1 MLNFGTKKYML
12 IPSKFLEN
20 ATEQI
25 ASLPGIGKKT
35 ALRLALNLL
44 KRSEVEISDFTKAI
58 LELKSNMMNCKSCG
72 NISDEPICSICEN
85 PSRDHSIVCVVEDI
99 RDVMA
104 IESTSTFKG
113 IYHVLGGLISPMD
126 GIGPGDLNIENL
138 VQKAASNSLIEVI
151 FALSPTMEG
160 DTTNFYLFKKLQSYE
175 ILITTLSRGISVGS
189 ELQYADE
196 VTLGRSMQ
204 HRHPFQ
210 LATK

>member
-1 MLNFGTKKYML
+1 MPLPYVGVL
-12 IPSKFLEN
+12 SAEASRVGPSY
-20 ATEQI
+20 I
-25 ASLPGIGKKT
+25 
-35 ALRLALNLL
+35 
-44 KRSEVEISDFTKAI
+44 KR
-58 LELKSNMMNCKSCG
+58 
-72 NISDEPICSICEN
+72 P
-85 PSRDHSIVCVVEDI
+85 
-99 RDVMA
+99 
-104 IESTSTFKG
+104 STSTFKG